1 MTLMSELQSLTFQV
15 DREHVRLRLGVVVL
29 FVVLWLI
36 TFAIVNAVIPST
48 GLNII
53 AGLIAF
59 VAAAIGGRLI
69 EPRLKQIWPSGRH
82 LEMDGQGARL
92 MNNGQVQSAIDAAA
106 TTNVH
111 YWRFKIP
118 RRGRMPKGWYVVAC
132 ALQQD
137 DTYLTVYT
145 FASPEKT
152 EHLNQITRFTDL
164 VSQKGKPDKA
174 KAESLRAAGEQRR
187 LHLAEEHRWHNG
199 AELSNEDFEQFL
211 RSLNGQFPLWIT

>member
-1 MTLMSELQSLTFQV
+1 MTMMLERQSLTFQV
-15 DREHVRLRLGVVVL
+15 DREHVRLRLGVVVV
-29 FVVLWLI
+29 FVALWGI
-36 TFAIVNAVIPST
+36 SFAIVNALVPSA
-48 GLNII
+48 GLNIV

-59 VAAAIGGRLI
+59 VVAAIGGRLI
-69 EPRLKQIWPSGRH
+69 EPRLKQIWPSGRK
-82 LEMDGQGARL
+82 LEMDSQSARM
-92 MNNGQVQSAIDAAA
+92 MNNGQLQMEISATA
-106 TTNVH
+106 TANVH
-111 YWRFKIP
+111 HWRFKIP

-137 DTYLTVYT
+137 DTYLAVYT

-164 VSQKGKPDKA
+164 ASEKGKPNKA

-187 LHLAEEHRWHNG
+187 LHLAEEHRWHSG
-199 AELSNEDFEQFL
+199 GELSNEDFEQFL